1 MKKVIL
7 ILALLVIGCQ
17 SSLNCDVE
25 IARINDKYHS
35 QIIEAAEQGN
45 ENQLELIKQQHL
57 RELQKACD

>member
-7 ILALLVIGCQ
+7 IIALLAIGC
-17 SSLNCDVE
+17 SNDMNCDVE
-25 IARINDKYHS
+25 IARINDKYHNMIVS
-35 QIIEAAEQGN
+35 AAEQGN